1 MRILFLGDVVGRPG
15 RTVVAR
21 RVPMLRQEL
30 KLDFVIAN
38 GENLASGVGITMDKA
53 EEMFHA
59 GVDLLTSGNHVWK
72 KKEFVEYISKHD
84 EPRILRPANYPDSA
98 PGKGA
103 RVVDVNG
110 VKLGVVNLQGRIF
123 MDPIDCP
130 FQVGRRA
137 VQELKAQGVKTIFVD
152 LHAEAT
158 SEKRAMGH
166 FMDGQVSMV
175 VGTHTHIQTAD
186 EEILP
191 GGTGY
196 LTDAGMVGV
205 AHSVIGV
212 EIPPILERFL
222 TQVPVKFEVPKS
234 GEVLMCGVF
243 LETDDQGRAVQVRR
257 IQERHP
263 YGGNPG
269 SQHARG

>member
-1 MRILFLGDVVGRPG
+1 MKILFLGDVVGRPG
-15 RTVVAR
+15 RAVVAR

-38 GENLASGVGITMDKA
+38 GENLASGVGITMEKA
-53 EEMFHA
+53 EEMFRA
-59 GVDLLTSGNHVWK
+59 GVDALTSGNHVWK
-72 KKEFVEYISKHD
+72 KKEFVDYLARTD
-84 EPRILRPANYPDSA
+84 EPRILRPANYPDAA
-98 PGKGA
+98 PGCGYRVYQVGA
-103 RVVDVNG
+103 

-130 FQVGRRA
+130 FQAGRRA
-137 VQELKAQGVKTIFVD
+137 VHELKSKGATVIFVD
-152 LHAEAT
+152 MHAEAT

-166 FMDGQVSMV
+166 FLDGHVSVV

-191 GGTGY
+191 GGTAY

-205 AHSVIGV
+205 AQSVIGV
-212 EIPPILERFL
+212 EIAPILERFL

-234 GEVLMCGVF
+234 GEVILCGAVI
-243 LETDDQGRAVQVRR
+243 EVDPAGRATSIRR

-263 YGGNPG
+263 YGGDVR
-269 SQHARG
+269 S